1 MILYVENPK
10 DYITKLLELI
20 SKFSITGYKI
30 NTQNAYHQK
39 NPQTSAG
46 EDVEKREWSCTVG
59 GNVN

>member
-10 DYITKLLELI
+10 DTITKLLELI

-39 NPQTSAG
+39 IHKPVLGRMWRKGNGLALL
-46 EDVEKREWSCTVG
+46 VG
-59 GNVN
+59 M